1 MCNIGGKA
9 DDFRVI
15 INAPSLLVSCVPGK
29 AASPCQLAVSPSI
42 NIGSVS
48 PCGIAREQLAALCAE
63 HQPPGRMSLVLYPL
77 RVNGNRRWAAE
88 IPVNK
93 AQLLGQRTKM
103 RTSPYTAPRLLLP
116 PARAPGW
123 KLLLESP
130 FLLLKVSP
138 FTQTLFIC
146 ISFHLLER
154 FFSLRQVKVPW
165 NQVVSSG
172 FFSKTEAQGFQLRRG
187 FDQHFQS
194 SVHLLP
200 VIQTAVPPPCL
211 V

>member
-1 MCNIGGKA
+1 MCNTGDKA
-9 DDFRVI
+9 DDFRVV
-15 INAPSLLVSCVPGK
+15 INAPSLPVSCVPGK
-29 AASPCQLAVSPSI
+29 AASPCQLAVSSSI
-42 NIGSVS
+42 NIGSAS
-48 PCGIAREQLAALCAE
+48 PCGVAGEQLAALRAE
-63 HQPPGRMSLVLYPL
+63 HQPPGGMSPVLYPP

-116 PARAPGW
+116 PAPAPGW

-130 FLLLKVSP
+130 FLSLKVSP
-138 FTQTLFIC
+138 FIQTLFIC

-165 NQVVSSG
+165 KQVVSFWV
-172 FFSKTEAQGFQLRRG
+172 FF
-187 FDQHFQS
+187 
-194 SVHLLP
+194 
-200 VIQTAVPPPCL
+200 
-211 V
+211 